1 MKKVSSLSLAA
12 MLALTGC
19 ASSGLNMNDAVQIAS
34 AVDASMPA
42 ATPGTTRATI
52 SGLLSMLGSTNTSST
67 QALGGTAALL
77 GLAQSKLSTN
87 EYAQLATAVPGLQQ
101 LTGSNAVTQL
111 SALGL
116 LNGQTTSA
124 SVLSKALSNTRTDA
138 GVDQAFST
146 LGMDTGMVEVF
157 SPLLL
162 QYFGSQG
169 VSGGVLQS
177 LSNAW
182 GTQG

>member
-1 MKKVSSLSLAA
+1 MKTVSSLTLTA
-12 MLALTGC
+12 MLAMTGC

-77 GLAQSKLSTN
+77 GLAHSKLSTN

-116 LNGQTTSA
+116 LNGQSA
-124 SVLSKALSNTRTDA
+124 SPTVLSKALSNTRTEA

-162 QYFGSQG
+162 QYFGNQG

-177 LSNAW
+177 LSSAW
-182 GTQG
+182 GTEG

>member
-1 MKKVSSLSLAA
+1 MKTAASLTLAA
-12 MLALTGC
+12 MLALSGC
-19 ASSGLNMNDAVQIAS
+19 ASSGLNMNNAMQIAS

-42 ATPGTTRATI
+42 AAPGTTRATI
-52 SGLLSMLGSTNTSST
+52 SGLLSMLSSTNTSST

-87 EYAQLATAVPGLQQ
+87 EFSQLATAVPGLQQ
-101 LTGSNAVTQL
+101 ITGSNAVSQL

-116 LNGQTTSA
+116 LNGQSTSP
-124 SVLSKALSNTRTDA
+124 SLLSSALSNTRTEA

-146 LGMDTGMVEVF
+146 LGMDTGMVDVF

-162 QYFGSQG
+162 QYFGNQG

-182 GTQG
+182 GVEG